1 MKLKQGIIIVD
12 EITTGLGRTGKWFGY
27 NHFNLKP
34 DIVVLGK
41 SLGNG
46 YPVSAVIIDNWMI
59 KKNEESGFMH
69 YQSHQNDPLGC
80 KIAEG
85 VLNEIREE
93 NLVQNSK
100 ELGFLFLNILKEE
113 LEPISS
119 IEDIRGIGLLIG
131 IQVKPDIKVEDIY
144 NNLAKK
150 GIIIG
155 ISITYNMLNIV
166 PPYTMD
172 KELIPTIAG
181 KIKESIFETITN

>member
-69 YQSHQNDPLGC
+69 YQSQQNDKLG
-80 KIAEG
+80 
-85 VLNEIREE
+85 
-93 NLVQNSK
+93 
-100 ELGFLFLNILKEE
+100 
-113 LEPISS
+113 
-119 IEDIRGIGLLIG
+119 
-131 IQVKPDIKVEDIY
+131 
-144 NNLAKK
+144 
-150 GIIIG
+150 
-155 ISITYNMLNIV
+155 
-166 PPYTMD
+166 
-172 KELIPTIAG
+172 
-181 KIKESIFETITN
+181 